1 MSLKTKSTLGDGN
14 CFYRSVSYAL
24 YGEQTFHE
32 ELRQDT
38 IAYMANNF
46 EKFQVYHGEYMSDMP
61 ILVPYTILVGYYW
74 LLKTSQIY
82 LNIYIRNLANFEPQA
97 N

>member
-1 MSLKTKSTLGDGN
+1 MKPGRVPAIPREPLETRLARMGLKTNSILGDDN

-61 ILVPYTILVGYYW
+61 I
-74 LLKTSQIY
+74 
-82 LNIYIRNLANFEPQA
+82 
-97 N
+97 